1 MQKKVISL
9 PTSDSKIYRQ
19 ILAFMNFML
28 NLTPQERDV
37 LAELIKLDNEYEAL
51 PPDKRGKFILSTDI
65 RKEIR
70 TTLEMEEKQFN
81 VILHKLK
88 KRILFGKFLIDD
100 NGIIHP
106 ELKFKPDSDGF
117 RMEVNFVMTAI
128 KPKPFVEELQEAVA
142 EKFNEEAEAVFT
154 AGSPALTPP
163 AEYKY
168 DASQAEVIEEDEWG
182 IEISNPN
189 E

>member
-1 MQKKVISL
+1 
-9 PTSDSKIYRQ
+9 
-19 ILAFMNFML
+19 MNFML

-88 KRILFGKFLIDD
+88 KRVLFGKFLIDD

-128 KPKPFVEELQEAVA
+128 KTKTTNESYSEVLKEVQQVA
-142 EKFNEEAEAVFT
+142 NEEEK
-154 AGSPALTPP
+154 TPP

>member
-1 MQKKVISL
+1 
-9 PTSDSKIYRQ
+9 
-19 ILAFMNFML
+19 ML

-88 KRILFGKFLIDD
+88 KRVLFGKFLIDD

-128 KPKPFVEELQEAVA
+128 KTKTTNESYSEVLKEVQQVA
-142 EKFNEEAEAVFT
+142 NEEEK
-154 AGSPALTPP
+154 TPP